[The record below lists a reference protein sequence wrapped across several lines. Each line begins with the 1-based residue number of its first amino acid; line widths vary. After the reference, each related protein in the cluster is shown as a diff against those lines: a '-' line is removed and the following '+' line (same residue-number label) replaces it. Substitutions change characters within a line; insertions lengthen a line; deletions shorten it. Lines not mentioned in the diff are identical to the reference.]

1 MNKILFEHGY
11 ALFIGIRY
19 GHWAASIPPLE
30 GTLRDIDD
38 LNNHFVDSKK
48 AAFPPGNIIVLKEE
62 QATTSGV
69 FKALEDLKKLANKD
83 SEASVIIY
91 YSGHGETD
99 GKNHFLVPFDFDLN
113 QWQTLGTF
121 DESKVILSKEFAKK
135 VNEIQAKKSL
145 IILDCCHAESMP
157 VEKSI
162 NKAVGLLKRNRAAIS
177 QNNLIDEIG
186 KGKGRVIL
194 TSCEADEKSLDL
206 GTNGLF
212 TQVLLECFNG
222 ADNIKKDGWVRLTDM
237 LNFIPSTV
245 SERANK
251 RGHNQNPMFKRIE
264 NLSAEDFIICAYDI
278 VQAKGL
284 KTGTHIIQD
293 SSLSNRFDKTGV
305 QKLIDDGNFTEVFI
319 QLDGISFAEKFQYN
333 RLKKEF
339 MAGIK
344 GIDLID
350 FSDRLKVFVSQL
362 K

>member
-19 GHWAASIPPLE
+19 GHWSASVSPLE

-38 LNNHFVDSKK
+38 LNNHFIDAKK

-69 FKALEDLKKLANKD
+69 FKALDDLKTLANKD

-99 GKNHFLVPFDFDLN
+99 GKNNFLVPFDFDLN
-113 QWQTLGTF
+113 QWQRLGTF

-157 VEKSI
+157 VEKGLK
-162 NKAVGLLKRNRAAIS
+162 KAVLQRNRAAIS
-177 QNNLIDEIG
+177 HNNLIDEIG

-212 TQVLLECFNG
+212 TQVLLECLNG

-251 RGHNQNPMFKRIE
+251 RGHNQSPMFKRIE
-264 NLSAEDFIICAYDI
+264 NLSVEDFIICAYDI

-284 KTGTHIIQD
+284 KTDTLIIQD
-293 SSLSNRFDKTGV
+293 SLLSNRFNKTDV
-305 QKLIDDGNFTEVFI
+305 QKLIDDGNFTEVFV
-319 QLDGISFAEKFQYN
+319 QLDGVSIVEKFQYN

-350 FSDRLKVFVSQL
+350 FADRLKVFVNQL